1 MRLTPGQVNAYR
13 DRGFVVLRALFDAE
27 EVESLRTAFE
37 RDARAPGPHR
47 VREDGTDEL
56 RAVYASHQRQPA
68 FASLI
73 RSPRLLGPARQLV
86 GPELYMYQFKI
97 NSKPAF
103 SGGGWSWHQDFMA
116 WQAAD
121 HLPEPRLLNVALF
134 LDDATE
140 YNGPVV
146 FLPGSHRRGA
156 AGGRSG
162 SGTALSGDHVDP
174 DEIALGRDE
183 MRELVARHG
192 MESAKGPA
200 GSVVLFHPEVVHGSA
215 TNMSPLPRRLL
226 IATYNDVHN
235 QPGPTRRVRP
245 DYLVGRDTRTLRS
258 LDESRTIADGDLIP

>member
-1 MRLTPGQVNAYR
+1 MKLSSSQVHTYQEQ
-13 DRGFVVLRALFDAE
+13 GFVVLRALFDAE
-27 EVESLRTAFE
+27 EVESLRASFA
-37 RDARAPGPHR
+37 RDSRAPGPHR

-56 RAVYASHQRQPA
+56 RAVYASHQRQPE

-86 GPELYMYQFKI
+86 GPEVYMYQFKI

-103 SGGGWSWHQDFMA
+103 SGGGWSWHQDFIA
-116 WQAAD
+116 WHAAD
-121 HLPEPRLLNVALF
+121 NLPEPRLLNVALF

-140 YNGPVV
+140 HNGPVI

-156 AGGRSG
+156 GGAPSPG
-162 SGTALSGDHVDP
+162 EPALSGEHVDP
-174 DEIALGRDE
+174 DEISLGRDE

-200 GSVVLFHPEVVHGSA
+200 GSVVLFHPEIVHGSA

-226 IATYNDVHN
+226 IATYNDVRN
-235 QPGPTRRVRP
+235 QPRPTKRVRP
-245 DYLVGRDTRTLRS
+245 EYLVGRDTRTLQS
-258 LDESRTIADGDLIP
+258 TDESRTIVDGDLIP